1 MRKILIMT
9 ILLISLFTSGCGFFE
24 TELQEIEDEITL
36 TIKEDFVEYLGYE
49 KENIPT
55 YTFKFDGKIN
65 ITLRNTGPNE
75 IIFSGNDDFRIS
87 NMVEEFLKYHEE
99 NGIISYRTLNVQK
112 KYETH
117 LNKRTV
123 LEDGTVKTERVY
135 LKVTDGDLYNEIA
148 YITLENGLQLTMN
161 FCRFEGEID
170 GVKKTY
176 YAWQY
181 SESIRMI
188 LYYPLMVVNDKN
200 GERKILIVAL
210 PNKVINKIEP
220 RYDLKGLMTKD
231 TYLDSSYYTYPYPDF
246 DEETSS
252 SDYDATESIENI
264 KNYYIDKFNG
274 RYEGED
280 FVYTYLGYDFKV
292 TFEKTSF
299 IITYIPR

>member
-220 RYDLKGLMTKD
+220 RYDVKGLMTKD

-292 TFEKTSF
+292 EFLKTHF
-299 IITYIPR
+299 VITYIAD